1 MASRSSS
8 SSSKTSRRCARPR
21 ERRFRARLVRAHTV
35 LQFGGPLQ
43 RLSPTRSGG
52 DPPSPPNCSRARN
65 PSPRSPVS
73 VQQPSRNAM
82 ETVRQD
88 GGPGHPR
95 SPAGPRADRPGPPN
109 CDVAQPRPRGARR
122 AAPCRPR
129 SGCPDGYDSHELK
142 AIEAARQAGVSWDG
156 LGGLAL
162 ASLAVL
168 ELLRGHA

>member
-1 MASRSSS
+1 MISRPSCG
-8 SSSKTSRRCARPR
+8 SSKTPRRRARPR

-52 DPPSPPNCSRARN
+52 DPPSPPNCPRARH
-65 PSPRSPVS
+65 PSPRSPLS
-73 VQQPSRNAM
+73 VQQPSYNAM
-82 ETVRQD
+82 ETIRQD

-109 CDVAQPRPRGARR
+109 CDVAQPRPPGAPW

-129 SGCPDGYDSHELK
+129 NSGPDGNVSHQLRLPKRLPKWLLPTELTFVRLQFERS
-142 AIEAARQAGVSWDG
+142 IICGWGE
-156 LGGLAL
+156 
-162 ASLAVL
+162 
-168 ELLRGHA
+168 